1 MSSMQISYPL
11 CSSASMLFCRRHHG
25 RSCGVN
31 VISSA
36 KTSSMWANAWVSLSY
51 LLCSLRWKESA
62 KGEQRKCERVRNTV
76 FNTCSTFSGSKND
89 PIPVESN
96 RNISYVTIIKLKEIE
111 MQLGPFWFNLVIAI
125 TKIMDW
131 NSIRANPS
139 DSEPIRKTG
148 LSFNW
153 FSSNEIQNLFRIYSE
168 WLGLPRVDF
177 LSETFAQSVTTSFLF
192 GSIGSF
198 I

>member
-1 MSSMQISYPL
+1 
-11 CSSASMLFCRRHHG
+11 
-25 RSCGVN
+25 
-31 VISSA
+31 
-36 KTSSMWANAWVSLSY
+36 
-51 LLCSLRWKESA
+51 
-62 KGEQRKCERVRNTV
+62 
-76 FNTCSTFSGSKND
+76 
-89 PIPVESN
+89 
-96 RNISYVTIIKLKEIE
+96 